1 MTSSNLTTQFS
12 EQSKLKLLKKCYNT
26 QWHFQFWGQKVVL
39 FEEEKKK
46 KRQLFQV
53 HDISDK
59 RIIN

>member
-39 FEEEKKK
+39 FEEKKK
-46 KRQLFQV
+46 KDNYFKSMIFQ
-53 HDISDK
+53 IK
-59 RIIN
+59 EL